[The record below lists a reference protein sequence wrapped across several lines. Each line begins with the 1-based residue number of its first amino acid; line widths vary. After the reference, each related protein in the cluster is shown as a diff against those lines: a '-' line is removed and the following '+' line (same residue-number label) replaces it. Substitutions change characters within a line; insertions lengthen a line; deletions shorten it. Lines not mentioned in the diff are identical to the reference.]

1 MSIKYTI
8 RVLFVLYFVALA
20 VVTVI
25 PLGGVSTSLSG
36 TEVLSLRMDYL
47 VHALVFLPLVPLW
60 KLSKPSHPLWVIII
74 AGVGLAALAEI
85 SHMWIPYRA
94 YNINDLIGNALGAM
108 LGWPIY
114 LLARSYLPA
123 KAAK

>member
-1 MSIKYTI
+1 MSIENTI
-8 RVLFVLYFVALA
+8 RVFFVIYFVVLA

-36 TEVLSLRMDYL
+36 TEVLNLRMDYL
-47 VHALVFLPLVPLW
+47 LHALVFLPLVPLW
-60 KLSKPSHPLWVIII
+60 KFSKPSHPLWVIVITGI
-74 AGVGLAALAEI
+74 GVAALAEI

-94 YNINDLIGNALGAM
+94 YNINDLLGNVLGAL
-108 LGWPIY
+108 LGWPLY
-114 LLARSYLPA
+114 LLARNYFHA